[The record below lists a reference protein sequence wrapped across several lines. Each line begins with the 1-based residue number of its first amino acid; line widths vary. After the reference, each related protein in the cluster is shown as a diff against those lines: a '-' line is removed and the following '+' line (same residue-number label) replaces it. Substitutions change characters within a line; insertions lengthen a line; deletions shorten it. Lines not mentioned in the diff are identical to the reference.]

1 MKEKFIIIM
10 AILIGA
16 WLGNRVKLPSGYLVG
31 GLVFGLFAKGFAGGN
46 LPSGNI
52 LSVVSQILVAY
63 VVVSNSNVQTIKQHP
78 EIFPVALGYIV
89 VLLALC
95 LGLSFI
101 LNKVFHIDL
110 ITAIY
115 ATAPGGLSGMALS
128 AADAGAE
135 TPISMMFHLV
145 RITVVLIATPL
156 LAMIFVR

>member
-1 MKEKFIIIM
+1 MKEKFIIVM
-10 AILIGA
+10 ALLVGA
-16 WLGNRVKLPSGYLVG
+16 WLGNRVKMPSGYLVG
-31 GLVFGLFAKGFAGGN
+31 GLVFGLIAKGFVGGN
-46 LPSGNI
+46 VPSGSI

-63 VVVSNSNVQTIKQHP
+63 VVVSNSNVETIKQHP
-78 EIFPVALGYIV
+78 EIAPIAAGYIV
-89 VLLALC
+89 VLLVLC

-110 ITAIY
+110 LTAIY

-128 AADAGAE
+128 ASDAGAE

-156 LAMIFVR
+156 LAMIFTK